1 MGHHFFRSSVE
12 DRKISEL
19 IRQGNPCLVLCC
31 ILNAEGK
38 TMYKKETNFRD
49 LGGLIGADGRRIKKG
64 LFYRSASPVYMDD
77 LEIEELKS
85 LRLYEI
91 LDLRTSYEVE
101 IKPDPVLPGVQ
112 YKRISGMRDAAG
124 NGIDYSPEGIHR
136 LQMQKECE
144 QLGLE
149 EYMRQIYQNMMF
161 GNKAFM
167 HVLDLIRQEH
177 LPVLFHCATGKDR
190 TGAVAMILLLA
201 LGVSEEDIMKDYL
214 ASNESF
220 IRKIKMAETI
230 NAEELRKD
238 PSYRDVLLAEN
249 GVLPSNGRLLLNSIK
264 ERYNNLNEY
273 LKIEYNLNQ
282 NDIAEIRNRLLQN

>member
-1 MGHHFFRSSVE
+1 
-12 DRKISEL
+12 
-19 IRQGNPCLVLCC
+19 
-31 ILNAEGK
+31 
-38 TMYKKETNFRD
+38 
-49 LGGLIGADGRRIKKG
+49 
-64 LFYRSASPVYMDD
+64 
-77 LEIEELKS
+77 
-85 LRLYEI
+85 
-91 LDLRTSYEVE
+91 
-101 IKPDPVLPGVQ
+101 
-112 YKRISGMRDAAG
+112 
-124 NGIDYSPEGIHR
+124 
-136 LQMQKECE
+136 
-144 QLGLE
+144 
-149 EYMRQIYQNMMF
+149 
-161 GNKAFM
+161 
-167 HVLDLIRQEH
+167 
-177 LPVLFHCATGKDR
+177 
-190 TGAVAMILLLA
+190 MILLLA